1 MAAAPTPR
9 APLLPGLDEQST
21 LRLEARVVRRE
32 VAAGEVLM
40 REGEPAR
47 ELIFLAA
54 GELSVLKRE
63 KHHRRRE
70 HRIARVLPG
79 EVCGELELIDGQ
91 PAAATVRAAMPSV
104 VYVLPLDRGDPAL
117 DLALKRHLARLLAAR
132 LRGKAEESLATSIQ
146 RAATGEFVV
155 DVLVL
160 LALYAVLVSA
170 LPVFSQRL
178 SWDVALLSFPLQAV
192 FGIGAL
198 RFIRTSGYPLADF
211 GIGARYL
218 LRSLLDAI
226 VFTVPVLAL
235 VTGLKAA
242 YLLVTAAPASLPLI
256 DHPDLAAQ
264 WGNPQVRLW
273 FGIYVVSCVVQEL
286 IVRGAL
292 QSSLELFL
300 VGPHRRRR
308 AVLVSALLFA
318 VNHLHLSFAFAAA
331 AFIPGLFWGW
341 LFARHRN
348 LVGPTLS
355 HVVVGAYVF
364 FVMGVPVAT

>member
-1 MAAAPTPR
+1 MAAAPGPR
-9 APLLPGLDEQST
+9 APLLPGLDEQSAR
-21 LRLEARVVRRE
+21 LLEARVVRR
-32 VAAGEVLM
+32 VVGVGEVLM
-40 REGEPAR
+40 REGEPVR
-47 ELIFLAA
+47 ELLFVTT
-54 GELSVLKRE
+54 GELEVVKRE
-63 KHHRRRE
+63 KHHRQRE

-79 EVCGELELIDGQ
+79 EVCGELELTDGQ
-91 PAAATVRAAMPSV
+91 PAAATVRAAAPSV
-104 VYVLPLDRGDPAL
+104 IYALPLDPRDPGL
-117 DLALKRHLARLLAAR
+117 DRVLQRHFARLLAAR

-170 LPVFSQRL
+170 LPVFSKRL

-192 FGIGAL
+192 FGIGAW

-211 GIGARYL
+211 GIGFRYL

-226 VFTVPVLAL
+226 VFTAPVLAL

-242 YLLVTAAPASLPLI
+242 YLLVSGAPASLALI
-256 DHPDLAAQ
+256 EHPDLAAQ
-264 WGNPQVRLW
+264 WADPQVRLW
-273 FGIYVVSCVVQEL
+273 FWIYVVSCVVQEL

-308 AVLVSALLFA
+308 AVLVSALLFSI
-318 VNHLHLSFAFAAA
+318 NHLHLSVAFAAMT
-331 AFIPGLFWGW
+331 FVPGVFWGW

-364 FVMGVPVAT
+364 FVMGVPLAT